1 MKKFYDCGID
11 LGTTNSCIAIPNMD
25 NTCTIVDNVTDRMQV
40 TPSVVWINQRGRI
53 VIGQRA
59 YTCINVQ
66 DVKKEFKR
74 DMGTETVYD
83 FPAAGIKKTPEEL
96 SAEILKSLRRDAE
109 SRTNREIR
117 DVVVTVPAAFSMV
130 QCEATKKAA
139 SLAGFRDIVLLQEP
153 IAAAIAYGAQ
163 PNAKDQYWLVF
174 DYGGG
179 TLDVSVI
186 STVDGRLDNITSVGN
201 NHMGGKDLDRMLYE
215 KVIIPKLE
223 KEYDLNGG
231 LNPSSKAK
239 LMQFVENCKIQ
250 LSTQEEVEFEVFDVE
265 DNSGDIMDGL
275 YSIKR
280 SEFDAA
286 IDGEIEEA
294 ISIIRKAITKS
305 GIKEQQFTKVILVGG
320 STFVP
325 LVKKKIRES
334 FSIELDSSL
343 NPMTVVAE
351 GAALYA
357 ASITVDE
364 SDGYHVSIRSG
375 EYPVELQYEPM
386 TSEERVNVIG
396 KIPNVNG
403 LVARIKIDGIVNEE
417 SESAIW
423 TSGWVDAI
431 TDNNCAIFDID
442 LQISTLDGSN
452 IFRIEAAAEDGTNVP
467 LSGYLFEILH
477 RQTALK
483 LSAPPMPYAI
493 GILVTDGKD
502 NRIDWLVE
510 KDTKLPVSVTES
522 YYLNKAL
529 VPDEKDVC
537 EIKIYEG
544 DGKSFTF
551 NPDANYLMRNVHIRS
566 EELTRTL
573 ELGTKIDITIEIDES
588 RCVTITGLVP
598 MYNYELVAETLSN
611 SEENYTNYGR
621 RMDEIERKI
630 KQTEHTLQMLSAK
643 GIQVAELESRFRK
656 IKGDF
661 DKYYD
666 LIGVANDQVHQYIE
680 DFYDLQTQIIM
691 KERESRDDR
700 QATSDSGT
708 LSRIESNIR
717 TYGNQQQVQKYE
729 EMRKQYDNAKG
740 ADTKEFMLNKLDRL
754 ESDIVFNSFEFL
766 KMIYYA
772 NHASSVSY
780 VDMHRANYW
789 KEEAQKA
796 ISEGNKTLLLQAIN
810 NLGSLRIKTAGEAVR
825 VNLADLKK

>member
-11 LGTTNSCIAIPNMD
+11 LGTTNSCIAVPNMD
-25 NTCTIVDNVTDRMQV
+25 NTCTIVENVTDRMQV

-74 DMGTETVYD
+74 DMGTETVYE

-139 SLAGFRDIVLLQEP
+139 SLAGFRNIILLQEP
-153 IAAAIAYGAQ
+153 IAASIAYGAQ

-201 NHMGGKDLDRMLYE
+201 NHMGGKDLDRLLYE
-215 KVIIPKLE
+215 KVIVPKLE

-250 LSTQEEVEFEVFDVE
+250 LSTQEEVDFEVFDIE
-265 DNSGDIMDGL
+265 DNSGNIMDGL
-275 YSIKR
+275 YTIKR

-286 IDGEIEEA
+286 IDREIEEA
-294 ISIIRKAITKS
+294 ISIAREAIAKS
-305 GIKEQQFTKVILVGG
+305 GIKEKQFTKVILVGG
-320 STFVP
+320 STYVP
-325 LVKKKIRES
+325 LVKKKIKES
-334 FSIELDSSL
+334 FSIDLDSSL

-351 GAALYA
+351 GAALYS

-364 SDGYHVSIRSG
+364 SDWGGVSAHSG

-386 TSEERVNVIG
+386 TSEEKVNVVG
-396 KIPNVNG
+396 KIPNANS
-403 LVARIKIDGIVNEE
+403 LVARVKIDGIASEE
-417 SESAIW
+417 AESAIW
-423 TSGWVDAI
+423 TSGWVDVLD
-431 TDNNCAIFDID
+431 TDTGIFDID
-442 LQISTLDGSN
+442 VQISSLEDRN
-452 IFRIEAAAEDGTNVP
+452 IFRVVASSEDGSSIP
-467 LSGYLFEILH
+467 LAGYIFEITH
-477 RQTALK
+477 RHSALK

-529 VPDEKDVC
+529 VPTKKDVC

-544 DGKSFTF
+544 DGKKFTF
-551 NPDANYLMRNVHIRS
+551 NPDANYLMRIVHIRS

-598 MYNYELVAETLSN
+598 MYDYELVAETLSN
-611 SEENYTNYGR
+611 SEESYTNYGR
-621 RMDEIERKI
+621 RMDEIEKKI
-630 KQTEHTLQMLSAK
+630 VQTERTLQVLRDK
-643 GIQVAELESRFRK
+643 GIRIAELESRFRS

-680 DFYDLQTQIIM
+680 DFYELQTQIIM
-691 KERESRDDR
+691 KERESREER
-700 QATSDSGT
+700 QTMSDSST
-708 LSRIESNIR
+708 LSRIDRNIR
-717 TYGNQQQVQKYE
+717 TYGSRQQIRQYE
-729 EMRKQYDNAKG
+729 EMRRQYDNAKG
-740 ADTKEFMLNKLDRL
+740 VDTKEFMLGKLDRF
-754 ESDIVFNSFEFL
+754 ESDVVFDSFEFL
-766 KMIYYA
+766 KMIY
-772 NHASSVSY
+772 
-780 VDMHRANYW
+780 RANYASSLTYVDRQRASYW
-789 KEEAQKA
+789 KGEAKKA
-796 ISEGNKTLLLQAIN
+796 ISTENKSLLLQAIN
-810 NLGSLRIKTAGEAVR
+810 KLESLKITTAGEAAR
-825 VNLADLKK
+825 VSLADLKK